1 VTPTFPVSL
10 FVIPQWY
17 GMAMEYNAA
26 SPINANKKNAKLSV
40 QYTVYGTLSCV
51 FERNSGKNTNGR
63 YSWKIPILL
72 YSGCTYRGLSTG
84 TVPTSLEDNFQ
95 IN

>member
-1 VTPTFPVSL
+1 MTPNFPSRYRYSAMVWLWNITLSAL
-10 FVIPQWY
+10 EIPTKRMPNY
-17 GMAMEYNAA
+17 
-26 SPINANKKNAKLSV
+26 

-72 YSGCTYRGLSTG
+72 YNGCILSTYEFREEI
-84 TVPTSLEDNFQ
+84 LKE
-95 IN
+95 